1 MIGKV
6 TPETVKPL
14 PLMAAALTVTGA
26 VPVEVRITDCVSG
39 VFRFTFPNATLVAL
53 MLSVGTP
60 VPSCR
65 LKVCATLPALAVN
78 VAV

>member
-1 MIGKV
+1 M

-14 PLMAAALTVTGA
+14 PVTAAALTVTAA
-26 VPVEVRITDCVSG
+26 VPVEVRITDCVVG
-39 VFRFTFPNATLVAL
+39 VLRFTFPNATLVAL

-60 VPSCR
+60 KPSCR

-78 VAV
+78 IAV